1 MGPNNPYPT
10 YQLDDA
16 LVNSRIVSWMQKDY
30 GLSGNLY
37 WETVFWTRYRND
49 EREKTDVYNGD
60 PMHFPGDNG
69 DGYLLYPGDVYGI
82 EGPVGSI
89 RLESI
94 RDGLEEYE
102 MLAEMERAYKAA
114 GLESDDILQNCY
126 ERLYADAMVTADAD
140 EFMQVRKNMYGAAA
154 LCQNYETYISDIR
167 QADGKMIFEIHAG
180 GATTL
185 KWGGKTLSGQDS
197 DKEGLKRYEVE
208 VPLDGADNSFVLTA
222 EREGRTRP

>member
-167 QADGKMIFEIHAG
+167 
-180 GATTL
+180 
-185 KWGGKTLSGQDS
+185 
-197 DKEGLKRYEVE
+197 
-208 VPLDGADNSFVLTA
+208 PTA
-222 EREGRTRP
+222 R